1 MTGRQHA
8 IRDRHL
14 PEPGWRNDKTRGLF
28 HTPKTM
34 LVAIL
39 ALSMAASM
47 ATVLVAPAAMSEPRQ
62 HVDLTTAPLPQPHPK
77 RASAARKSAY
87 EEMRKQAAAEQVP
100 LPVRPETASPQVPLP
115 MRAEGTAQQVPLPV
129 RKEAAAEQVPPPV
142 RKQTAVE
149 PIPPPVRKADAT
161 ANTSKA
167 TAAPA
172 AEPDSKASKTRDD
185 EARSKPE
192 KPSDEKSKTAVAA
205 PQATTATAPEDEK
218 SEPQEAAWTAADI
231 AAAERACDHLLDG
244 IEAKSERLP
253 PLRSGSCGTPVPL
266 RLHSLGAGKG
276 ITLDPPAT
284 INCTLAAHLFRWLE
298 TVAQPAAQRTL
309 GARITRIRNLSAY
322 QCRNRY
328 NDPGQKVSEHAYAN
342 ALDIAAFELSDGRII
357 DVKTY
362 WGLVVQSRLAVTA
375 ATARDAAAPS
385 PDQNSSRTRTRVVSA
400 VTQAK
405 ADTATTPDP
414 RSSATAEHSFLK
426 ALHEGAC
433 GIFTTVLGPEAN
445 AAHHDH
451 LHVDMKE
458 RRGSALCE

>member
-1 MTGRQHA
+1 
-8 IRDRHL
+8 
-14 PEPGWRNDKTRGLF
+14 
-28 HTPKTM
+28 
-34 LVAIL
+34 
-39 ALSMAASM
+39 MAASM
-47 ATVLVAPAAMSEPRQ
+47 ATAIVAPAAFSEPRQ
-62 HVDLTTAPLPQPHPK
+62 HVGLTTAPLPQPHPK

-100 LPVRPETASPQVPLP
+100 LPERPETASPQVPLP

-129 RKEAAAEQVPPPV
+129 RKEAAAEEVPPPV

-161 ANTSKA
+161 ASTPKA

-185 EARSKPE
+185 EARSKTE
-192 KPSDEKSKTAVAA
+192 KPSDEKGKSTTPAAVAA
-205 PQATTATAPEDEK
+205 TATAPAEEE
-218 SEPQEAAWTAADI
+218 SEPQQVAWTAADI
-231 AAAERACDHLLDG
+231 AAAERNCDSLLDG

-266 RLHSLGAGKG
+266 RLRSIGSGKG
-276 ITLDPPAT
+276 VTLDPPAT
-284 INCTLAAHLFRWLE
+284 INCALAAHLFRWLE

-362 WGLVVQSRLAVTA
+362 WGLVVQSRIAATA
-375 ATARDAAAPS
+375 ATARDAAVQP
-385 PDQNSSRTRTRVVSA
+385 PDNKSSTGRTRVVSA
-400 VTQAK
+400 VTHAK
-405 ADTATTPDP
+405 ADTAATSDS

-426 ALHEGAC
+426 ALHNGAC